1 MLSKKT
7 KYAIKALV
15 ILGKNMDQ
23 PPMQISRIAEAE
35 RIPKKFL
42 EQILL
47 DLRNAGFCIVKKG
60 RAAVTVLNRDPK
72 EIFLVS
78 IMRITDGPI
87 AMVPCASLNFYHKCD
102 ECHQETTCGIRDVFV
117 DVRDATLKILSET
130 SIADIIAENKHSS
143 TRNLSLN
150 CQIANFFQLNSTI
163 SLYYVYIWFIL
174 PLIAIKHFICKNP
187 MYCCLTGNKARL

>member
-15 ILGKNMDQ
+15 SLGKNMGN
-23 PPMQISRIAEAE
+23 PPIQISRIAEEE

-47 DLRNAGFCIVKKG
+47 DLRNAGYLYSKKG
-60 RAAVTVLNRDPK
+60 AGGGYSLNKDPK

-102 ECHQETTCGIRDVFV
+102 ECKQETTCGIRDVFI

-130 SIADIIAENKHSS
+130 SIADVIAREI
-143 TRNLSLN
+143 NLIN
-150 CQIANFFQLNSTI
+150 I
-163 SLYYVYIWFIL
+163 
-174 PLIAIKHFICKNP
+174 
-187 MYCCLTGNKARL
+187 